1 MIERSFLNAR
11 FVGIILIVIGLL
23 LIGLDWYEGAPIS
36 LFSILFILTGVLEL
50 ANQKVTKLL
59 IQKRAVVK
67 PFLITL
73 LVLPILLLI
82 LSKLGWLSLPHWVRV
97 EEVPLV
103 YLYLLLLINKI
114 DKPSRDS
121 RETHQD

>member
-1 MIERSFLNAR
+1 MIERSFLNVR

-114 DKPSRDS
+114 DKSSRDS
-121 RETHQD
+121 RKTHQD

>member
-1 MIERSFLNAR
+1 MIERSFINTR

-114 DKPSRDS
+114 DKSSRDS
-121 RETHQD
+121 RKTHQD

>member
-1 MIERSFLNAR
+1 MIERSFRNTR

-23 LIGLDWYEGAPIS
+23 LIGLDWYAGEPIS
-36 LFSILFILTGVLEL
+36 LFSILYILTGVLEL

-97 EEVPLV
+97 GEVPIV
-103 YLYLLLLINKI
+103 YLYLQLVINKI
-114 DKPSRDS
+114 DKSSRDS
-121 RETHQD
+121 RKTHQD

>member
-1 MIERSFLNAR
+1 MIERSFRNTR

-23 LIGLDWYEGAPIS
+23 LIGLDWYAGEPIS
-36 LFSILFILTGVLEL
+36 LFSILYILTGVLEL

-67 PFLITL
+67 PFLIIL
-73 LVLPILLLI
+73 LVLPISLLI

-103 YLYLLLLINKI
+103 YLYLLLFINKI
-114 DKPSRDS
+114 DKSSRDS
-121 RETHQD
+121 RKTHQD